1 MAHGAASCV
10 LLAER
15 HPALTQGVRGLLE
28 TMFDSVVMVADE
40 TSLSESAARLRPE
53 IAIVELA
60 LVRDRNLEWLQALR
74 ARCPGL
80 RVIVL
85 SMHDEPNVRQ
95 AALDAGADAVVL
107 KRAIVT
113 DLLPAIERVLAR
125 SEAG

>member
-1 MAHGAASCV
+1 LAHGAASCV

>member
-60 LVRDRNLEWLQALR
+60 LVRDRNLDWLQALR

-113 DLLPAIERVLAR
+113 DLLPAIERVLAK

>member
-1 MAHGAASCV
+1 MTHGVASCV

-40 TSLSESAARLRPE
+40 TSLSETAARMRPE

-60 LVRDRNLEWLQALR
+60 LVRERNLEWLQALH

-80 RVIVL
+80 RVVVL

-95 AALDAGADAVVL
+95 AAIDAGADAVVL

-113 DLLPAIERVLAR
+113 DLLPAIERVLAA

>member
-1 MAHGAASCV
+1 
-10 LLAER
+10 
-15 HPALTQGVRGLLE
+15 
-28 TMFDSVVMVADE
+28 MFDSVVMVADE

>member
-60 LVRDRNLEWLQALR
+60 LVRDRNLEWLLALR

>member
-1 MAHGAASCV
+1 
-10 LLAER
+10 LAER

-60 LVRDRNLEWLQALR
+60 LVRDRNLDWLQALR

-113 DLLPAIERVLAR
+113 DLLPAIERVLAK